1 MIHSQRELED
11 MLDTIEQRGEN
22 LTDWESQ
29 FVDSMTRQ
37 EGNFSY
43 KQATVIDRIYEQKVA
58 Q

>member
-37 EGNFSY
+37 
-43 KQATVIDRIYEQKVA
+43 
-58 Q
+58 